1 MMRCHTDVHVKIQ
14 APMQDLFNKVGRV
27 KPGCYVLVQVIGQ
40 KLPPPDFVVSDALCR
55 VCALQ
60 PYHQKISAQSL
71 SMCPLPNSIVQ
82 TAMRHLSEHL
92 PFIDGYPV
100 CHDNGYIYMQC

>member
-1 MMRCHTDVHVKIQ
+1 MMRCHTDVHFKIQ

-40 KLPPPDFVVSDALCR
+40 KLPPPEFAVSDSLCR

-60 PYHQKISAQSL
+60 PYYQKIPAQSL

-82 TAMRHLSEHL
+82 TAMQHVSEHL
-92 PFIDGYPV
+92 PSYRWISSV
-100 CHDNGYIYMQC
+100 S